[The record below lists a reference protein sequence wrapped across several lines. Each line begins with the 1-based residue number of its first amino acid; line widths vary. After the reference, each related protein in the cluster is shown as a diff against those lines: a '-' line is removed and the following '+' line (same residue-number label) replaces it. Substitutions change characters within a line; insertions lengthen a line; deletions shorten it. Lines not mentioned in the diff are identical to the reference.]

1 MTRKLP
7 GTRTFL
13 VLIAVL
19 LFVAA
24 IVLGSLMR
32 SATRG
37 AADPDTEEITTSEV
51 SATIRER
58 IASFDANVMTEEAVR
73 GAIEDQLPALGARGF
88 IRLRIAS
95 KNIDVLAGT
104 NYNLDNIMGRTIG
117 QSLWQYRLS
126 LAPVNS
132 PEELQPLYLTYV
144 YAGMGNVWGELI
156 IGSAGPTTAQVRAS
170 VALMIAMW
178 ACLCLA
184 AVCVI
189 AVLLLPGNHGIQG
202 RWSWTLLRRGLA
214 LALVGAVLSAPV
226 AWTLISRTHAAAREQ
241 FARVADLVVANAAN
255 TMSEPQLTGLASASG
270 AFLHAIYSMS
280 YPDCSFRILVG
291 GKLQDRTGVDYG
303 PAAYQKPDD
312 PATWRK
318 LAPPLEGG
326 TPRPV
331 YLTTATKGG
340 VRVEM
345 VAPEPDYWQVIRL
358 RHTLFWAVPVLL
370 AVLFA
375 LGYLMGRRLKRT
387 VPSSEEILRHAV
399 ARQAVLTVL
408 VVCLALVPAAGW
420 FVQTYEAASVGRLD
434 KSLQRDA
441 ASLSS
446 LLSSL
451 DPETVAEIALRQA
464 DSLLDIART
473 GMVFSLKVRLKDAWA
488 TTIDINPA
496 DSLLSVVTGTNTPT
510 TRIIANHT
518 DASVPPGH
526 NLSVRVI
533 GGSGWLKDGTVYT
546 FLLGTTM
553 RPVQQD
559 MQELW
564 KAATWA
570 GPVAFLFIVLA
581 GLIAASLALRP
592 VAESM
597 HRLEQFTGDAGHELR
612 APLSSICLNAQVA
625 LNQDQQPDEFRR
637 HLAAIASQAQRS
649 THLSESLL
657 LLARLDREQHAPL
670 APDQLMD
677 IWTDLRSA
685 HAETLNEKSVT
696 LQTPDTDMTLV
707 TNRELLT
714 VALDNLVENAVR
726 YAPER
731 TTVAITVQRTEGTVT
746 IAVTDQGPGMPPEA
760 LPHIWD
766 RFTRVDASRSRE
778 SGGNGLGL
786 TIIRKAVE
794 AMHGRV
800 AVVSEVGTGS
810 TFSIILPT
818 GTANV

>member
-32 SATRG
+32 SATHG
-37 AADPDTEEITTSEV
+37 AADPDTQEITTSEV

-73 GAIEDQLPALGARGF
+73 GAMEDQLPALGARGF
-88 IRLRIAS
+88 IRLHIAS

-104 NYNLDNIMGRTIG
+104 DYNLDNVMGRTIG

-132 PEELQPLYLTYV
+132 PEEFQPLYLTYM
-144 YAGMGNVWGELI
+144 YTGMGNVWGELI
-156 IGSAGPTTAQVRAS
+156 IGSAGPTAAQVKAS

-202 RWSWTLLRRGLA
+202 RRSWTPLRRGLA

-280 YPDCSFRILVG
+280 YPDCSFRILVD
-291 GKLQDRTGVDYG
+291 GKLQDRAGVDYG
-303 PAAYQKPDD
+303 PAAYQKPGD

-318 LAPPLEGG
+318 LAPPFEGG

-331 YLTTATKGG
+331 YLTTATNGN
-340 VRVEM
+340 VRVEL

-358 RHTLFWAVPVLL
+358 RHTLLWAVPALL

-375 LGYLMGRRLKRT
+375 LGYLTGRRPERT
-387 VPSSEEILRHAV
+387 VPSSEEILRHTV

-420 FVQTYEAASVGRLD
+420 FVQTYEAAAVGRLD

-451 DPETVAEIALRQA
+451 DPETAAEIALRQA

-473 GMVFSLKVRLKDAWA
+473 GMLFSLKVRLKDAWA

-533 GGSGWLKDGTVYT
+533 GGSGRLKDGTVYT

-553 RPVQQD
+553 RPVRQD

-564 KAATWA
+564 KAAMWA
-570 GPVAFLFIVLA
+570 GSIAFLFIVLA

-592 VAESM
+592 VAESIR
-597 HRLEQFTGDAGHELR
+597 RLEQFTGDAGHELR
-612 APLSSICLNAQVA
+612 TPLGSIRLNAQVA
-625 LNQDQQPDEFRR
+625 LSQDQQPGEFRR
-637 HLAAIASQAQRS
+637 HLTAIASQAERS

-670 APDQLMD
+670 APFQLLE
-677 IWTDLRSA
+677 IWTDLHSA
-685 HAETLNEKSVT
+685 HSETLKAKSVT
-696 LQTPDTDMTLV
+696 LRTPEADMTLV

-714 VALDNLVENAVR
+714 VALDNLVENAIR
-726 YAPER
+726 YTPEG
-731 TTVAITVQRTEGTVT
+731 TTVAITVQQADGKVT

-766 RFTRVDASRSRE
+766 RFTRVDPSRSRE
-778 SGGNGLGL
+778 SGGSGLGL
-786 TIIRKAVE
+786 AIVRKAVE
-794 AMHGRV
+794 AIHGRV
-800 AVVSEVGTGS
+800 AVTSEVGTGS
-810 TFSIILPT
+810 TFSIILPA
-818 GTANV
+818 GTANI